1 MGMVIGIGGVSR
13 SGKSTLANLLA
24 SHYRKNGLKVLI
36 FHQDDFVLPDT
47 LIPKIKHRIDWES
60 PQSVDHVMLHDMVA
74 EFKHRVD
81 VVIVEGLF
89 AFFYPHLN
97 QQYDKRLFV
106 KVSKRTFLIRK
117 AMDNRWGYEPTWFV
131 DHIWKSFLAHGQPPA
146 DKKDYLTTS
155 GEDEFDMARIL
166 RYLHHSNSI

>member
-1 MGMVIGIGGVSR
+1 MVIGIGGVSR

-47 LIPKIKHRIDWES
+47 LIPKIKQRTDWES
-60 PQSVDHVMLHDMVA
+60 PHSIDHAMLHDIVA

-89 AFFYPHLN
+89 AFFNESLN

-106 KVSKRTFLIRK
+106 KISKRTFLIRK
-117 AMDNRWGYEPTWFV
+117 AMDTRWGYEPTWFI
-131 DHIWKSFLAHGQPPA
+131 DHIWKSFLANGQPPA
-146 DKKDYLTTS
+146 DKSAYFSTS
-155 GEDEFDMARIL
+155 GEEEFTMPPIF
-166 RYLHHSNSI
+166 RYLHHANYLPV